1 MSSSETAQVFASE
14 LFFRA
19 RMLIGFVVALWF
31 LGLVNIALLGKS
43 LNTLGIRPR
52 TVSGLAGILL
62 APLLHGSVKHLLG
75 NTSAFLILGGLLLL
89 EGVETFWIVTAIATL
104 TGGLGIWLLGGKNT
118 NHIGASGIIFGYL
131 GFLILRGYF
140 TREIFSTLISLLV
153 FLYYGSLL
161 WRILPLG
168 GRFSWEGHL
177 FGFLGGALTA
187 RFLETIRA
195 SLPENFLWE

>member
-1 MSSSETAQVFASE
+1 
-14 LFFRA
+14 
-19 RMLIGFVVALWF
+19 MLVGLVIAIWF

-43 LNTLGIRPR
+43 LNSLGIRPR
-52 TVSGLAGILL
+52 TISGLAGILL
-62 APLLHGSVKHLLG
+62 APLLHGSIRHLLG
-75 NTSAFLILGGLLLL
+75 NSSALLILGGLLLL
-89 EGVETFWIVTAIATL
+89 EGAETFWIVTAIATL
-104 TGGLGIWLLGGKNT
+104 TSGSGVWLLGGKNT
-118 NHIGASGIIFGYL
+118 THIGASGIIFGYL

-140 TREIFSTLISLLV
+140 TRELFSTLISLLV